1 MSRERQE
8 LAVGRQDSP
17 TLCCILQQRCC
28 RLPAFLRRPPP
39 VFGREL
45 GGRLSPP
52 LSPPPLPSAM
62 FLFLMRGL
70 DTTRALCG
78 TWAARGGA
86 STRACQHL
94 SAACRVPCRI
104 RFGLSGLSVLR
115 RRLQGL

>member
-52 LSPPPLPSAM
+52 LSPPLPSAM

-115 RRLQGL
+115 RRLRGL